1 MSTSDKGKNINNIR
15 LLVTD
20 HKGDEVAIPLNDQ
33 LGIRS
38 GLQLNHMP
46 QPIAERLGDT
56 WGEQVQAD
64 KSISTLASDHSEERL
79 VVTLSISEIFTR
91 AASAQKNN
99 ELLVDL
105 TADSGF
111 EALIKKAST
120 AKPPAPGRKG

>member
-1 MSTSDKGKNINNIR
+1 MSTSDKNINNIR

-38 GLQLNHMP
+38 GLQLNHIP
-46 QPIAERLGDT
+46 AIAAQLDEAWCEHGKK
-56 WGEQVQAD
+56 D
-64 KSISTLASDHSEERL
+64 KSISTLASDHSEEGL

-111 EALIKKAST
+111 EALVKKNNT
-120 AKPPAPGRKG
+120 VKPPAPGRKG